1 MKTVIRSTF
10 AALVLAGAT
19 LGLQAEVALK
29 VVTIDLGQLFEK
41 YYKTEA
47 QQEKIRE
54 DSKKA
59 KEQFDALVK
68 EREALVTQAKEIQ
81 EQAKNPVL
89 SEEAR
94 KKAEDDFE
102 TKVGEVRR
110 KEGEMQD
117 FNQRIQQ
124 LLQQRMAQF
133 QQTAVEE
140 ISKVAT
146 DIAKQQGA
154 SLVLNRGMGVVYA
167 DASYDITETVL
178 AAINKD
184 RPAPAVNVTVPA
196 PAK

>member
-89 SEEAR
+89 SDEAR
-94 KKAEDDFE
+94 KKAETDFE
-102 TKVGEVRR
+102 AKVGEVRS

-133 QQTAVEE
+133 QQSAVEE

-167 DASYDITETVL
+167 DASYDITPAVL
-178 AAINKD
+178 EAINKD

>member
-10 AALVLAGAT
+10 AALALAGAT

-89 SEEAR
+89 SDEAR
-94 KKAEDDFE
+94 KKAETDFE
-102 TKVGEVRR
+102 AKVGEVRS

-133 QQTAVEE
+133 QQSAVEE

-167 DASYDITETVL
+167 DASYDITPAVL
-178 AAINKD
+178 EAINKD